1 MKYGKKNRVSLNPL
15 NYNICLL
22 GESKIGKTTLV
33 YQMCEKLVG
42 EEGYLFTEIKGERG
56 ADAIEGINYINCPD
70 WNSDYDELSNSIGFA
85 TLCEDIIE
93 NKSVDYP
100 DLKVLVVDT
109 YDYLI
114 EISEEEAIRLWN
126 KQCRECGKVEN
137 VTQSINA
144 SWSGYGRGEKKAMSL
159 MFDLWDRLAAVG
171 VRVFV
176 IGHVKTKDVSDVVT
190 GTNYQILTSDQ
201 QQNYFGGLKKKLHFL
216 GLAYIDRSF
225 KADGKKTNGKAKYK
239 VTGENRRIRFRDD
252 NYSVDSGSRFADII
266 DDIPMDVDEF
276 IKAITDAIEAESSK
290 SGHSLAET
298 KKEEDKITKAK
309 EKRAKEVEQ
318 QARSGKEL
326 VDIIDEVMEFCKENK
341 KDLSR
346 VKPIMGKVRE
356 LGYDKPQSITNIDD
370 AKVVLEL
377 CK

>member
-1 MKYGKKNRVSLNPL
+1 M
-15 NYNICLL
+15 
-22 GESKIGKTTLV
+22 
-33 YQMCEKLVG
+33 
-42 EEGYLFTEIKGERG
+42 
-56 ADAIEGINYINCPD
+56 
-70 WNSDYDELSNSIGFA
+70 
-85 TLCEDIIE
+85 
-93 NKSVDYP
+93 
-100 DLKVLVVDT
+100 
-109 YDYLI
+109 
-114 EISEEEAIRLWN
+114 
-126 KQCRECGKVEN
+126 
-137 VTQSINA
+137 
-144 SWSGYGRGEKKAMSL
+144 
-159 MFDLWDRLAAVG
+159 
-171 VRVFV
+171 VR
-176 IGHVKTKDVSDVVT
+176 
-190 GTNYQILTSDQ
+190 
-201 QQNYFGGLKKKLHFL
+201 
-216 GLAYIDRSF
+216 
-225 KADGKKTNGKAKYK
+225 TNGKAKYK

-298 KKEEDKITKAK
+298 KKEEDKVAKAK

-326 VDIIDEVMEFCKENK
+326 VDIIDEIMEFCKENK

-370 AKVVLEL
+370 AKTVLEL